1 MYKKAIYSSAFPGHI
16 VGAGIYF
23 QGYDD
28 YPGVLAKAS
37 FYVYSAETEKQMPE
51 RTCDLNKWDKTRGGE
66 RELEH
71 KQSELRADR
80 KQWVGLWLDW

>member
-71 KQSELRADR
+71 KQG
-80 KQWVGLWLDW
+80 W